1 MEMNGLYCISGF
13 AKAAKKFENR
23 PGANAKFEDQM
34 KKAHISEST
43 NLIEESSILN
53 ILSQGV
59 AGHCLSQVFV
69 AIKTEYQELG
79 FVVSEDCLKC
89 EQICH

>member
-1 MEMNGLYCISGF
+1 MNGLYCIDGF

-23 PGANAKFEDQM
+23 PGANAEFENQM
-34 KKAHISEST
+34 KKAHIPEST
-43 NLIEESSILN
+43 NLIKESSILN

-59 AGHCLSQVFV
+59 AGHCLSRVFF
-69 AIKTEYQELG
+69 AIKTEYKKLG

-89 EQICH
+89 EQVYH